1 MADQTISLLPAGT
14 LISERFA
21 VQRALGRGGMASVYE
36 AHDVRLRQ
44 RVAVKVLSTMFAQ
57 DPAAVQRF
65 LGEARAVVCLRNQ
78 HVVRLI
84 DAGTLP
90 HGSPYLVMEFL
101 DGKSLAAVLASE
113 GPLPYAHVVEYTLQA
128 LEALAEAHR
137 AGIVHRDLKPDNLML
152 IRGEDGLA
160 QVKVIDFGISKLI
173 GPDFTL
179 RNLTLES
186 SFLGSPLYASPEQLR
201 DTGKVDVRTDIWSL
215 GVVMY
220 ELLTGR
226 PPFDAR
232 SPVALMTAICGATP
246 LRVDDLRGDVP
257 AALADVVMRCL
268 EKDASRRYA
277 SAQDLAVA
285 LGPFAPD
292 VRSRLSVEH
301 VVRVQSSAPPPPPPK
316 AQLPDEPVPTASMP
330 PAWSTVTTGAPTLPM
345 DRSSRKRVALLFAA
359 LVASAAIVLLSLRAG
374 RAPRSE
380 RGPVVTARALAALP
394 RSEAAPPGPPSA
406 ERVAQARSLPA
417 PVVAPSASAAAR
429 TLGRPRVKT
438 TQASPSAVAMD
449 HTQPTSNEI
458 LGESDAGARVT
469 ARPARPLDTENP
481 FRP

>member
-1 MADQTISLLPAGT
+1 MLAPNTLLQNRY
-14 LISERFA
+14 LVVRK
-21 VQRALGRGGMASVYE
+21 LGEGGMGAVYE
-36 AHDVRLRQ
+36 AESVLGEGKR
-44 RVAVKVLSTMFAQ
+44 AVKMLHEEFTRIPEVR
-57 DPAAVQRF
+57 DRF
-65 LGEARAVVCLRNQ
+65 LQEATATKNLVHPNVVPILESAVAE
-78 HVVRLI
+78 
-84 DAGTLP
+84 D
-90 HGSPYLVMEFL
+90 GSPYLVMEFL

-330 PAWSTVTTGAPTLPM
+330 PPGVPSPRALRRFRWTAAAASASLCFSL
-345 DRSSRKRVALLFAA
+345 RSSR
-359 LVASAAIVLLSLRAG
+359 
-374 RAPRSE
+374 PQRSY
-380 RGPVVTARALAALP
+380 
-394 RSEAAPPGPPSA
+394 S
-406 ERVAQARSLPA
+406 
-417 PVVAPSASAAAR
+417 
-429 TLGRPRVKT
+429 
-438 TQASPSAVAMD
+438 
-449 HTQPTSNEI
+449 
-458 LGESDAGARVT
+458 
-469 ARPARPLDTENP
+469 
-481 FRP
+481 